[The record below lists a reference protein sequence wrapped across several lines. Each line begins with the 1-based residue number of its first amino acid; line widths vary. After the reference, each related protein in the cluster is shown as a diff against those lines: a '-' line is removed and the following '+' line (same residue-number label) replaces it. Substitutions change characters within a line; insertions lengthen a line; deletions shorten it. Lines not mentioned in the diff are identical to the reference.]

1 MQIFTYFLEIFKMVE
16 YLEEKMPKMAGKK
29 KVIRDKYDDTEVDR
43 QFRALRTYHRGR

>member
-1 MQIFTYFLEIFKMVE
+1 MVE

-29 KVIRDKYDDTEVDR
+29 KAIRDKYDDPEVDR